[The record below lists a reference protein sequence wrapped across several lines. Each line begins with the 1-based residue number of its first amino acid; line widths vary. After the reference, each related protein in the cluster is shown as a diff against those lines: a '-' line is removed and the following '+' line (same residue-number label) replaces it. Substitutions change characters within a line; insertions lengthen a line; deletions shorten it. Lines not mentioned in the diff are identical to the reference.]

1 MWKSQGNALTC
12 ADQKTGTITVHKLP
26 MNHIILKNQLECQ
39 IRSIH
44 FEKCNQMDT
53 VIYTV
58 YLSTF
63 VINVRRLCSQYMII
77 LVTSAC
83 IWLTVYT
90 TNPPI
95 DSKSSDS
102 DECITLGMIHCV
114 IAGMI
119 NLNTRL

>member
-39 IRSIH
+39 IRCIH

-58 YLSTF
+58 YYT
-63 VINVRRLCSQYMII
+63 I
-77 LVTSAC
+77 LPIHDYIMVTSAC
-83 IWLTVYT
+83 IWLTVYN

>member
-1 MWKSQGNALTC
+1 M
-12 ADQKTGTITVHKLP
+12 HKLP

-39 IRSIH
+39 ICSIH
-44 FEKCNQMDT
+44 FEKCIQMDT
-53 VIYTV
+53 VVYTF

-63 VINVRRLCSQYMII
+63 VINVRRLCSHYMII

-83 IWLTVYT
+83 IWLTVYN

-95 DSKSSDS
+95 DSKSSDF
-102 DECITLGMIHCV
+102 DERIMLGMIHCV